1 MKTPHLRGFS
11 FIRTPNGP
19 TAPQAAEG
27 NQGLYDR
34 LALIDML
41 RGGRIRERQFAE
53 QKLKE
58 ILA

>member
-11 FIRTPNGP
+11 FIRIYP
-19 TAPQAAEG
+19 TAPQTAEG

-58 ILA
+58 ILDL